1 MSNSAP
7 YRKRRNYI
15 FLLFQYFQIFSIS
28 IGNPFPY
35 SLTDSSF
42 SAHLLLLAVLPF
54 LLSPSSPANSPQ
66 LVPLNPLNLQLYLYN
81 SNSPCPSCFS
91 SLAAALTIQINRS
104 LVLLLY
110 LTKTSAKTLRIYKSL
125 RPCLCLNDQFVLPET
140 HLYLCNRYLSVFINR
155 K

>member
-28 IGNPFPY
+28 ISNPFP
-35 SLTDSSF
+35 T
-42 SAHLLLLAVLPF
+42 HLLTP
-54 LLSPSSPANSPQ
+54 LSPLTSSSPANSPQ

-81 SNSPCPSCFS
+81 SISSCPSCFS

-110 LTKTSAKTLRIYKSL
+110 LTKTSVKTLRIYKSL